1 MSILARL
8 AGLMTG
14 EDQVALDRLI
24 EQRSAPTPS
33 PTVFPE
39 PTEAVASL

>member
-24 EQRSAPTPS
+24 QQRSAPP
-33 PTVFPE
+33 PE
-39 PTEAVASL
+39 PTVDNIADLITQS